1 MLNARLILSIEP
13 THPNIHIKKWTKTT
27 SSTRSKEARSKI
39 KTFYHPPPP
48 ELERPSLLLHSK
60 YSVPQATPPAWSTP
74 SSPGIDQVSRCC
86 SSICCWPTTK
96 NSSPKS
102 LRQAILRWL
111 KESTVPSREGT
122 SLNRTNF
129 YFGIGNAR
137 RASVRGDE
145 LSIGNLEEI
154 YELAPTQKHKQ
165 EWRRELTLYVY
176 YACGPGRIE
185 ALITRKKKTPTTP
198 WSSREH
204 SCKQTVQDSEKE
216 TVCKSRR
223 CNIFYKLSVSPTQ
236 YEFI

>member
-165 EWRRELTLYVY
+165 EWRRELTL
-176 YACGPGRIE
+176 CLLRMWPGANRGTNHKE
-185 ALITRKKKTPTTP
+185 EKNTNNPLEQQRTLLQANSARQ
-198 WSSREH
+198 RERN
-204 SCKQTVQDSEKE
+204 CLQEQT
-216 TVCKSRR
+216 
-223 CNIFYKLSVSPTQ
+223 L
-236 YEFI
+236 